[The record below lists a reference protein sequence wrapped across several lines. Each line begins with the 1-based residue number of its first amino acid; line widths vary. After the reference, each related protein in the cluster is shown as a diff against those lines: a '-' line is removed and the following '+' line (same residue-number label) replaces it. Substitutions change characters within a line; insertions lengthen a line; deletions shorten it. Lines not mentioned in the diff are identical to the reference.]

1 MAVGAETMV
10 RPFPAAAAGGG
21 DEVSAWAAATGFHHA
36 AETTDWPLVD
46 PMVWGDEKRMKREL
60 VAWAKAVA
68 SMAAGKNASHWTEAS
83 GGCLKECRDRQS
95 SSAMKDVTDW
105 KPTNPLDAPG
115 VIYLPAPNPLAT
127 LVKAGVT
134 NGLKKGP
141 WTPEEDQ
148 KLMNYI
154 QKHGHGSWRA
164 LPELAGLN
172 RCGKSCRLRW
182 TNYLRPDIKRGKFSE
197 EEEQT
202 ILQLHSILGNKW
214 SAISKHLP
222 GRTDN
227 EIKNFWNTHLRKK
240 LIQMGIDPMTH
251 RPRTDFFAALPQLI
265 ALANLHQLIEQQ
277 PWDGHTS
284 GTQTQT
290 EAVQAANLQYMQSL
304 LQSAASIAPS
314 PTSISSLNSLTSD
327 LDQISLLTPQHM
339 LSPTI
344 LENIGGNDF
353 AGQVPHNQTPS
364 TTRFDQPVI
373 SNINMNSDNNVS
385 SSERCHVEGEDNNSQ
400 KSMLLYENSLPPL
413 SDMSASNPSNAMS
426 TSKCVALQCIDNS
439 FPQPIGIV

>member
-1 MAVGAETMV
+1 MV
-10 RPFPAAAAGGG
+10 RPPCC
-21 DEVSAWAAATGFHHA
+21 
-36 AETTDWPLVD
+36 
-46 PMVWGDEKRMKREL
+46 DEK
-60 VAWAKAVA
+60 
-68 SMAAGKNASHWTEAS
+68 
-83 GGCLKECRDRQS
+83 
-95 SSAMKDVTDW
+95 
-105 KPTNPLDAPG
+105 
-115 VIYLPAPNPLAT
+115 
-127 LVKAGVT
+127 
-134 NGLKKGP
+134 GLKKGP

-182 TNYLRPDIKRGKFSE
+182 TNYLRPDIKRGKFSQ

-251 RPRTDFFAALPQLI
+251 RPRTDFFTALPQLI

-284 GTQTQT
+284 GTQT
-290 EAVQAANLQYMQSL
+290 EAVQAVNLQYMQSL
-304 LQSAASIAPS
+304 LQSAPSIAPS

-327 LDQISLLTPQHM
+327 LDQISLLTPQHQHM
-339 LSPTI
+339 LSPTL
-344 LENIGGNDF
+344 LESIGGNDL
-353 AGQVPHNQTPS
+353 AGQLPHNQTLS
-364 TTRFDQPVI
+364 TTLFNQPV
-373 SNINMNSDNNVS
+373 SNINMSSDNNVS
-385 SSERCHVEGEDNNSQ
+385 STERCHAEGENNSQ

-426 TSKCVALQCIDNS
+426 TSKCGDSSTPLPSWSEILLDEELMRE
-439 FPQPIGIV
+439 FD